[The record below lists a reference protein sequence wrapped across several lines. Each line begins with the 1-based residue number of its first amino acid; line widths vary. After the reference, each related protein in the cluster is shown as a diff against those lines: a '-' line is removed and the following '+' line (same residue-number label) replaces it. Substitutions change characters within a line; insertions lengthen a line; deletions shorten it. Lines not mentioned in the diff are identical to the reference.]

1 MMTYLELVNKVML
14 RLREPSVS
22 SGTLQGSGNSTRYPR
37 LIGEF
42 VNEAKSQ
49 VEAAW
54 DWSALRQTLT
64 VTTQTGVFNYEL
76 NGSQHNFKVLNV
88 WNDTSNIEMQY
99 KDARWFDQEFL
110 MAPPQTGIPAFYNF
124 NGISNDGD
132 TQVDIYPIPDGVYA
146 LRFNV
151 TLRNLPLEADTDK
164 LWIPSRPVIL
174 LATAMAI
181 EERGEDG
188 GQQSMNAY
196 SAAQSALADE
206 IALDAAR
213 HPEDTIWYSV

>member
-1 MMTYLELVNKVML
+1 MTYIELVNSVL
-14 RLREPSVS
+14 RRLRESEVTTVQ
-22 SGTLQGSGNSTRYPR
+22 GTGNSNSYAR
-37 LIGEF
+37 LIGDF

-54 DWSALRQTLT
+54 DWSALRNTMTLT
-64 VTTQTGVFNYEL
+64 TTSGVFNYEL
-76 NGSQHNFKVLNV
+76 NGSQNNFKVLNV
-88 WNDTSNIEMQY
+88 WNDTSNIEMRYQT
-99 KDARWFDQEFL
+99 ATWFDQEFL
-110 MAPPQTGIPAFYNF
+110 MAEPQRGIPAFYNF
-124 NGISNDGD
+124 NGVSADGD
-132 TQVDIYPIPDGVYA
+132 TQVDIYPIPDATYA

-151 TLRNLPLEADTDK
+151 TQRNLPLSADADSIV
-164 LWIPSRPVIL
+164 IPTRPVIL

-188 GQQSMNAY
+188 GQQSANAY
-196 SAAQSALADE
+196 MASRSALADE

>member
-1 MMTYLELVNKVML
+1 MTYLQLVNAVL
-14 RLREPSVS
+14 RRLRESEVD
-22 SGTLQGSGNSTRYPR
+22 TVQGVGNTNTYAR
-37 LIGEF
+37 LVGDF

-54 DWSALRQTLT
+54 DWSALRTTLT
-64 VTTQTGVFNYEL
+64 LTTTANVFNYEL
-76 NGSQHNFKVLNV
+76 NGTGNTFKVLDV

-99 KDARWFDQEFL
+99 QTAHWFNNEFL
-110 MAPPQTGIPAFYNF
+110 MADPQRGIPAFYNF
-124 NGISNDGD
+124 NGVSVDRD
-132 TQVDIYPIPDGVYA
+132 TQVDIYPIPDAVYD
-146 LRFNV
+146 LRFNI
-151 TLRNLPLEADTDK
+151 TMRNQPLENDSDTV
-164 LWIPSRPVIL
+164 LLPTRPIIL

-196 SAAQSALADE
+196 AASQSALADE

-213 HPEDTIWYSV
+213 HPEETIWYSV

>member
-1 MMTYLELVNKVML
+1 MTYLDLVNKVLL
-14 RLREPSVS
+14 RLREPTVS
-22 SGTLQGSGNSTRYPR
+22 TVQGSGNSNTYAR

-54 DWSALRQTLT
+54 DWSALRSTLT
-64 VTTQTGVFNYEL
+64 LTTTANVFNYEL
-76 NGSQHNFKVLNV
+76 NGTQNNFKVIDVL
-88 WNDTSNIEMQY
+88 NDTSNFVMEY
-99 KDARWFDQEFL
+99 KTGQWFDEKFL
-110 MAPPQTGIPAFYNF
+110 LYTQPKGAPAYYNF
-124 NGISNDGD
+124 NGVSVDGD
-132 TQVDIYPIPDGVYA
+132 TQVDIYPVPDGVYA
-146 LRFNV
+146 LRFNI
-151 TLRNLPLEADTDK
+151 TQRKLPLTADTDT
-164 LWIPSRPVIL
+164 LVIPSRPVIL

-196 SAAQSALADE
+196 AAGQSALADE